1 MAALLDWRARLVA
14 RREERRLAA
23 ERKAEVERIA
33 AELAQRMAMAPERY
47 RWSAALLTAAVRG
60 WHTRYLLRKEA
71 DRLRRASAAAL
82 IQQSTRVRILVRLG
96 RPHFLPRRAHGA
108 PPAPS
113 SPLSAT
119 FSTPPITSHHLS
131 STLITSHHLI
141 TCCTVSP
148 FHLLCLPPSPPRS
161 SPRRWRA

>member
-71 DRLRRASAAAL
+71 DRLRRASAAAPVK
-82 IQQSTRVRILVRLG
+82 QGVAHAARPGQGVQGGG
-96 RPHFLPRRAHGA
+96 RWRRAAVGDGGGNEDDWEDE
-108 PPAPS
+108 
-113 SPLSAT
+113 
-119 FSTPPITSHHLS
+119 
-131 STLITSHHLI
+131 
-141 TCCTVSP
+141 
-148 FHLLCLPPSPPRS
+148 
-161 SPRRWRA
+161 RREGKERVAVGVG